1 MKFSYL
7 AHDEKG
13 ASVKGFMEATDKHQ
27 VTSLLFEQKLTPVS
41 VEEMHQ
47 GININAWVDKI
58 KGVSLDELATFT
70 RQLATMLNAGLP
82 LTDALNLLKL
92 QSTSTVFT
100 AAISQILDDVQAGL
114 SLSVA
119 MQKHPKI
126 FSKVYVSLIKAGESA
141 GVMETI
147 LNRLSDNLEKSSD
160 FQSKVKGALIYPVI
174 VFIGMLGV
182 MILMMVVVIPKL
194 TSLYKEFN
202 ASLPIATKILIAMS
216 DFMVNFWPLV
226 IVLTV
231 GGFFAVKS
239 FINSPKGRRLWDEK
253 VYSFPVF
260 GGMMRE
266 IMLTELTRTLSLL
279 VGAGVS
285 IVEGLN
291 VVAEATGNVIAEEEL
306 RKIIK
311 KVEKGFPLSVSFS
324 ESSVFLPIIGQM
336 IAVGEETGKLDEVL
350 SKLSKYFENSSEAAV
365 KGLTTAIEPLIIIIL
380 GVGVGFLIFTVVMP
394 IYNLTN
400 QF

>member
-7 AHDEKG
+7 AHDERG
-13 ASVKGFMEATDKHQ
+13 ASIKGYMDASDKRQ

-92 QSTSTVFT
+92 QSTSTVFM

-174 VFIGMLGV
+174 VFVGMLGV
-182 MILMMVVVIPKL
+182 MVLMMVVVIPKL

-202 ASLPIATKILIAMS
+202 ASLPIATKVLIAMS